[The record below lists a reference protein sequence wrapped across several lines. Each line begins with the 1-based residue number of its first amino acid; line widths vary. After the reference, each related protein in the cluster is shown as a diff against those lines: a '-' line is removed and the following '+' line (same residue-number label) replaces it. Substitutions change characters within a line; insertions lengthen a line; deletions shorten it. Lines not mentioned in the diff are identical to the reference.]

1 MATKFRSTE
10 KNTLIEQLI
19 EHVDEL
25 AGHLK
30 LARKDLNTALEET
43 ELYGKLLASTLKHSP
58 TGCTMP
64 EKAAKAHAL
73 KVTLAN
79 FTKTEEE
86 A

>member
-1 MATKFRSTE
+1 MATKFRSTD
-10 KNTLIEQLI
+10 KTVMIQQLI

-30 LARKDLNTALEET
+30 TARKDLNTALEET
-43 ELYGKLLASTLKHSP
+43 ELYEKLLASTLKHSP